1 MGRFL
6 LAVVLASCTHAATTS
21 PAWPKASEPEKDGG
35 ESLAPHE
42 SKQISVAVEKSADE
56 TKPEAKAEVKPAAA
70 APAEAGATP
79 AAATA
84 TQPTEESIMSEEII
98 IDVDD

>member
-42 SKQISVAVEKSADE
+42 SRQISVAVEKSAE
-56 TKPEAKAEVKPAAA
+56 EAKPDAKAEAKPAA
-70 APAEAGATP
+70 APAEAGAAP
-79 AAATA
+79 AAAATT
-84 TQPTEESIMSEEII
+84 TQPTEETIMSEEII